1 MGKDE
6 AWQFI
11 LQFYKSRLADDEAEL
26 MRLEMISS
34 VVSLKQEPTGLRE
47 SIEQRKKKLKEFEDE
62 LEKGREP

>member
-1 MGKDE
+1 
-6 AWQFI
+6 
-11 LQFYKSRLADDEAEL
+11 